1 MTKLK
6 YNGTNTYLIRGLDK
20 YILFDTGRVGSF
32 DMFCRALDA
41 HQVRPQ
47 EIAYLLISHFH
58 LDHMGIA
65 QEIANLGIPIVVF
78 DVQKECMC
86 AMNALAE
93 EEDDAPILTKQL
105 GAINERRGFLPI
117 NEQKVQ
123 YVTIKDSRR
132 LLSGIGISGE
142 VLYTPGHTDDSI
154 SLWLDDRS
162 LFVGD
167 LNPLYEL
174 SMHQNTQIGDMWEKL
189 LQRNPRVIYY
199 GHAAETIVQDYV
211 GETGV
216 LDYSSEIFITNAV
229 NRGIVPAGDAE
240 REAKTAKGKQT
251 YKLVASIMKYTDKK
265 YSIDK
270 IQKKTGA
277 DREFVQDVMRMY
289 LTHQNVSVQGILDRI
304 EIKNR

>member
-86 AMNALAE
+86 AMNALAA
-93 EEDDAPILTKQL
+93 EEDDAPILTKQP
-105 GAINERRGFLPI
+105 GAINERRRLPI
-117 NEQKVQ
+117 DEQKVL
-123 YVTIKDSRR
+123 YVAIKDSRR

-251 YKLVASIMKYTDKK
+251 YKLVASIMRYTDKK
-265 YSIDK
+265 YSVDK